1 MLQYLL
7 YRHLIGFVPLF
18 IATVIV
24 FALAGE
30 ALSGASLNSGV
41 SVGDVVFER
50 LPNTLKLLPL
60 TIFFAAVISI
70 PLGILA
76 AVCRGTLVDR
86 AVGILAVLGVATPN
100 FWLGLIL
107 IYLFYVLLDWLPP
120 LAPEFPSSY
129 ILSCFVLGTFAG
141 AGMTQVIRSGIVEV
155 LQREEQPG
163 WRVFW
168 NPCFRLLAA
177 APILFGGFLAGA
189 VVVETTFRWPGIGY
203 LALRAMFQADM
214 PVLLVLQ
221 PQIILGRMELL
232 QEVGEVRWWQ
242 RTETK
247 CWKWP
252 GGPGALRECMGV

>member
-1 MLQYLL
+1 MLA
-7 YRHLIGFVPLF
+7 LIDV
-18 IATVIV
+18 AS
-24 FALAGE
+24 
-30 ALSGASLNSGV
+30 SGVSLHSGV
-41 SVGDVVFER
+41 SVGDLVFDR
-50 LPNTLKLLPL
+50 LSNTLKLLPL
-60 TIFFAAVISI
+60 TILIAAVISI

-76 AVCRGTLVDR
+76 AVYLGSWVDR
-86 AVGILAVLGVATPN
+86 AVGSLAVLGVATPN
-100 FWLGLIL
+100 FWLSLVL
-107 IYLFYVLLDWLPP
+107 IYLFYVLPNRLPS
-120 LAPEFPSSY
+120 LGMEGPSSY
-129 ILSCFVLGTFAG
+129 ILPCFVLGTFAG
-141 AGMTQVIRSGIVEV
+141 AGMTQVTRSGIVEV

-232 QEVGEVRWWQ
+232 QEVGKVRWWR